1 MKIQHNTGVTQV
13 IVEGKRGSSGLC
25 GCWSLVFKPLSVIFK
40 PLFKNAFH
48 FLNLRTP
55 FTKIRSTF
63 PIFQATCRK
72 IFKTVAPT
80 YSKRCKEKNRA
91 LTLSRTHNKNKEAPP
106 PKKGNHGTSTY
117 HLLSGFRSILILT
130 SFRSKP
136 DKEQHCQNHDDRC
149 KQDTGRI
156 KQFYKVA
163 KHDSDNTEV
172 GITECGSLES

>member
-1 MKIQHNTGVTQV
+1 MGYVAAGHLF
-13 IVEGKRGSSGLC
+13 SSHFTSFSSHFLKMR
-25 GCWSLVFKPLSVIFK
+25 STFLIYAPLLQKYDPLFQFFKPLVDKS
-40 PLFKNAFH
+40 
-48 FLNLRTP
+48 
-55 FTKIRSTF
+55 
-63 PIFQATCRK
+63 
-72 IFKTVAPT
+72 FKTLAPT

-91 LTLSRTHNKNKEAPP
+91 LTLSRTHSKNKEAPP

-136 DKEQHCQNHDDRC
+136 DKEQHCQNHDDCC

-172 GITECGSLES
+172 GITECRSLES